1 MHTNSHLMDRSN
13 IKTLSIG
20 TVYLGEVNSFLL
32 NISFEA
38 NDNSS
43 AMFQNELRSN
53 AIPTGSHK

>member
-1 MHTNSHLMDRSN
+1 MDRSN

-53 AIPTGSHK
+53 AILTGSHK